1 MEQVVRLS
9 DLVAKNFVPFWKD
22 NSYYKILK
30 GGRSSTKSSNISLRL
45 VKEFL
50 EDDRANV
57 VCFRKVA
64 KYLSSSVYEQI
75 KWAIYQLK
83 VEREFIF
90 QVAPMR
96 IIHKRSKS
104 AFYFFGVDDPL
115 KIKSAKIAVG
125 YVTDLWFEEAAEFD
139 DVKEIDTVTD
149 TFIREDLPDN
159 KHVSVYFSY
168 NPPRNPYNWINEWVQ
183 TLEGN
188 KDYFIHHSTYEQVK
202 QFLSKQF
209 LEKVAQVKANDPDY
223 HDWNY
228 GGKIIGLG
236 NTVYNY
242 SLFNQID
249 EVPADDRILFADI
262 AIDSGYS
269 VSATTFLYIGFTTK
283 QRSIVLDTYY
293 YSPVDRVK
301 KKAPSDFS
309 KDLNDFIKRNKDK
322 WNLNIDTKTIDSAE
336 GALRNQYDKD
346 YGEYLQPARK
356 KQKVKMIEN
365 VEDLLAQGRVYVLNT
380 ENNLIFLDEHKK
392 YQWDEKTLRTANPE
406 VVKENDHTCDAFQY
420 YVNNNLSKL
429 NLKM

>member
-1 MEQVVRLS
+1 
-9 DLVAKNFVPFWKD
+9 
-22 NSYYKILK
+22 
-30 GGRSSTKSSNISLRL
+30 
-45 VKEFL
+45 
-50 EDDRANV
+50 
-57 VCFRKVA
+57 
-64 KYLSSSVYEQI
+64 
-75 KWAIYQLK
+75 
-83 VEREFIF
+83 
-90 QVAPMR
+90 
-96 IIHKRSKS
+96 
-104 AFYFFGVDDPL
+104 
-115 KIKSAKIAVG
+115 
-125 YVTDLWFEEAAEFD
+125 
-139 DVKEIDTVTD
+139 
-149 TFIREDLPDN
+149 
-159 KHVSVYFSY
+159 
-168 NPPRNPYNWINEWVQ
+168 VQ

-202 QFLSKQF
+202 HFLSKQF

-242 SLFNQID
+242 SLFNQVD
-249 EVPADDRILFADI
+249 EVPADDRLLFADI

-269 VSATTFLYIGFTTK
+269 VSATTFLFIGYTAK
-283 QRSIVLDTYY
+283 HKSIVLDTFY

-309 KDLNDFIKRNKDK
+309 KDLNDFIKRNTEKYA
-322 WNLNIDTKTIDSAE
+322 LNIDTKIIDSAE

-346 YGEYLQPARK
+346 YNEYLQPAKK

-380 ENNLIFLDEHKK
+380 PNNAIFLDEHKK
-392 YQWDEKTLRTANPE
+392 YQWDEKTIKSDDPK

-420 YVNNNLSKL
+420 YVNSNLSKL